1 MANAT
6 TNHQNMTGL
15 SDSTRHWMLSVVAV
29 DNVVVDINEAVG
41 VGVVNVGG
49 AVGADVG
56 ECVRIEQLRSH
67 SKL

>member
-15 SDSTRHWMLSVVAV
+15 SDSTRHWMLSVLAV
-29 DNVVVDINEAVG
+29 DNGVVDITEAVG
-41 VGVVNVGG
+41 VGVVSVGR
-49 AVGADVG
+49 AVGANVG
-56 ECVRIEQLRSH
+56 ECVKIEQLRSH